1 MENLTIRDLN
11 FSGKKALVRVDFNVP
26 INEETGTINDDSR
39 IRAAIPTIDY
49 LLDHQAKVILCSH
62 LGRPDGMIVESMRLA
77 PVAKRLS
84 EILRQE
90 VFTVSDCIGDEVA
103 AKVDALEDSQ
113 VLLLEN
119 LRFHPEEEAN
129 DPIFAKKLADLADIY
144 IDDAFGTAHRKHA
157 SIVGVAKYLPA
168 VAGLLLEKELNALGK
183 VLEHPPR
190 PLLENLRFHPEE
202 EANDPIFAKKL
213 ADLADIYID
222 DAFGTAHR
230 KHASIVGV
238 AKYLPAV
245 AGLLLEK
252 ELNALGKV
260 LEHPPRPFMILLGGA
275 KVSDKVGMLENVMDK
290 VDTILIGG
298 GMAATFLKAQGLEI
312 GDSLIDDSLDT
323 AKMLMDKAK
332 SKNVKIILPDDV
344 LVTFD
349 KIGPEARAE
358 NVSVENIPHT
368 AKIVDIG
375 LLTIT
380 HFTKHLEKCK
390 TVFWNGPMGIYEIP
404 QFSEGTRAMVNTMTR
419 LHATTIIGGGST
431 AEIVTELNI
440 ASKMSFV
447 STGGGASLKFLSGEK
462 LPGVEVLAKKNE

>member
-1 MENLTIRDLN
+1 MNNKTFSGAFMENLTIRDLN

-90 VFTVSDCIGDEVA
+90 VFTASDCIGDEVA

-144 IDDAFGTAHRKHA
+144 
-157 SIVGVAKYLPA
+157 V
-168 VAGLLLEKELNALGK
+168 
-183 VLEHPPR
+183 
-190 PLLENLRFHPEE
+190 
-202 EANDPIFAKKL
+202 
-213 ADLADIYID
+213 D

>member
-1 MENLTIRDLN
+1 MNNKTFSGAFMENLTIRDLD

-26 INEETGTINDDSR
+26 INAETGSINDDSR

-62 LGRPDGMIVESMRLA
+62 LGRPDGKVVESMRLA

-90 VFTVSDCIGDEVA
+90 VLKASDCIGDEVT
-103 AKVDALEDSQ
+103 AKVNALEDGQ

-129 DPIFAKKLADLADIY
+129 DPAFARKLADLADIY
-144 IDDAFGTAHRKHA
+144 
-157 SIVGVAKYLPA
+157 V
-168 VAGLLLEKELNALGK
+168 
-183 VLEHPPR
+183 
-190 PLLENLRFHPEE
+190 
-202 EANDPIFAKKL
+202 
-213 ADLADIYID
+213 D

-332 SKNVKIILPDDV
+332 SKNVKIVLPDDV
-344 LVTFD
+344 LITFD
-349 KIGPEARAE
+349 KIGPDAKAE
-358 NVSVENIPHT
+358 NVSVENIPPT

-380 HFTKHLEKCK
+380 LFTKQLEKCK

-419 LHATTIIGGGST
+419 LHGTTIIGGGST

-462 LPGVEVLAKKNE
+462 LPGVEVLAKKHE